1 MVQEEMVED
10 MGIRYWLMLT
20 WMYPVMGVAYTFAPK
35 YNKYADF
42 HGSKGIWSEVK
53 QALRREY
60 D

>member
-20 WMYPVMGVAYTFAPK
+20 WMYPVMGVAYLGSAT
-35 YNKYADF
+35 YNRYAQF
-42 HGSKGIWSEVK
+42 HGRGGVWSQVK